1 MAITEKELFEKFGFE
16 APADADAAEPAQQ
29 APDTP
34 LPETQAE
41 DPQSSVV
48 NEEPEQPAAEEGVVE
63 PADSTV
69 MTEAQRSANAERRR
83 KQEERQKAAV
93 DAAVEAALKAQKAEQ
108 EKTMASFFAAAG
120 MKNPYTGE
128 QITNMEQFV
137 AYRQQ
142 HGQEQMKQGKLTPEA
157 LDKAIE
163 EHPAVQQAQRLV
175 QQAAEQERQRLQEED
190 QAVIA
195 KELEAI
201 RSRDPSVQTV
211 QDLLK
216 LPEGKKIEE
225 LVRRGYSFE
234 DAHYLATRERRER
247 EVTEKAKQQA
257 MVSARGKEHL
267 TGTGGARGDGAITV
281 PGNVMALYRKL
292 NPKASEAEIIAS
304 YNKYM
309 KK

>member
-16 APADADAAEPAQQ
+16 APAVAAAAEPAQQ
-29 APDTP
+29 ASDTP

-41 DPQSSVV
+41 DPRSSVV
-48 NEEPEQPAAEEGVVE
+48 NEEPEQPAAEEGEVE
-63 PADSTV
+63 PADSTA
-69 MTEAQRSANAERRR
+69 MAEAQRSANAQRRR
-83 KQEERQKAAV
+83 KQEERQKN
-93 DAAVEAALKAQKAEQ
+93 AVEAAVQAALAAER
-108 EKTMASFFAAAG
+108 EKTDKHLASILASVG
-120 MKNPYTGE
+120 MKNTFTGE
-128 QITNMEQFV
+128 AITTMEQYLQ
-137 AYRQQ
+137 YRQQ
-142 HGQEQMKQGKLTPEA
+142 YGAEQMKQGKITPEA

-175 QQAAEQERQRLQEED
+175 QQAAEQEQQRQQSED
-190 QAVIA
+190 QAVIE

-267 TGTGGARGDGAITV
+267 TGTGGARGEGAVTV
-281 PGNVMALYRKL
+281 PGDVMALYRKL

>member
-34 LPETQAE
+34 LPETQTE
-41 DPQSSVV
+41 DPQPGAASA
-48 NEEPEQPAAEEGVVE
+48 EPDSPATEEGEVTPV
-63 PADSTV
+63 DNGT

-128 QITNMEQFV
+128 RITNMEQFV

-175 QQAAEQERQRLQEED
+175 EQAAEQERQRLQEED